1 MNMTDFIVTFGG
13 GILLFC
19 IYTNSV
25 LSQLISVRDTSQI
38 DKLLHE
44 KQ

>member
-1 MNMTDFIVTFGG
+1 MNMSDFIEIVGG
-13 GILLFC
+13 GIVLFC

-25 LSQLISVRDTSQI
+25 LCQLISVRDTSQI

>member
-1 MNMTDFIVTFGG
+1 MTDFIGTIGY
-13 GILLFC
+13 GIVLFC

-25 LSQLISVRDTSQI
+25 LCQLISVRDTSQI